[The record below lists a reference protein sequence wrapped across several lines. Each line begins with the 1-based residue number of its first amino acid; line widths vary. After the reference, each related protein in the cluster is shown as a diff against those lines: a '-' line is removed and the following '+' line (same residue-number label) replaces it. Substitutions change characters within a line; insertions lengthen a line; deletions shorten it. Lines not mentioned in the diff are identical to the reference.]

1 MHSERPVLPPPDEE
15 PRRPAA
21 EAVREER
28 RILAGATASRPD
40 RET

>member
-1 MHSERPVLPPPDEE
+1 MHSERSVLPLPAEG

-21 EAVREER
+21 DTVRDVL
-28 RILAGATASRPD
+28 RILAGATAIRPD